1 MNTLKDYV
9 NFRLTH
15 SDKVAEAEG
24 YPLKMENCKKN
35 KRMKQLEIYGNLVQ
49 DGTPTPENPI
59 EVQSVGEKTVNLFDK
74 DNVKYS
80 NLIYLST
87 IGKFVT
93 ADNSNVR
100 MYYIECTPNTT
111 YTYSKS
117 LGIYNGLYSSE
128 SIPANG
134 VEVTNVSNN
143 GTITTGANDK
153 YLAIYPLSSS
163 ELDTIS
169 YGEIEKDIQ
178 IQLGTTATPY
188 EPYGKYKIP
197 VVQRGINLFNMANFA
212 PVNKTVNGITF
223 TTLDDERIHI
233 KGTLEDT
240 TKGAV
245 VHISSY
251 NHLDNPVK
259 AGVYR
264 CKPSKYTWNGLT
276 LLFGMVRRA
285 DTYIVNINATS
296 ASTKLEEDGYISQA
310 YVGVS
315 NAKTEWDDII
325 ELQLMEG
332 NQNLP
337 YEPYIE
343 PVTTNIFLDEPLR
356 KLGDYADYIGFKENK
371 VIRKIKEVVFKGGEV
386 TNKYTSYESSLG
398 YTLFHTLHNKYP
410 DVNMINFEK
419 YDGHPELSTHFR
431 TETRVDSSKVK
442 GGEWYVFR
450 YAIWMAFDVGKYET
464 PAEVNAWLTSQYE
477 NGTPVTFN
485 YILVEP
491 TEEPINIDLPKFT
504 TKTTIIEV
512 DTSLTPSNIYGKYI
526 KK

>member
-9 NFRLTH
+9 NFKLTH
-15 SDKVAEAEG
+15 ADKVAEAEG
-24 YPLKMENCKKN
+24 YPLTMQNCKKY
-35 KRMKQLEIYGNLVQ
+35 KKMKDLKVYGNSLQ
-49 DGTPTPENPI
+49 DGTPTPDAPV
-59 EVQSVGEKTVNLFDK
+59 EVVSVGEKSVNLFDK

-128 SIPANG
+128 SIPDNG

-197 VVQRGINLFNMANFA
+197 VVQRGINLFSMAK
-212 PVNKTVNGITF
+212 VNAESKTVSGLTF
-223 TTLDDERIHI
+223 TPLDDERVYV
-233 KGTLEDT
+233 KGTAT
-240 TKGAV
+240 ANAYYYMYAKATKNMVLKSGTYKSKPFKKSEISILFNMRYMDGTGAGNLNSMHSGV
-245 VHISSY
+245 TY
-251 NHLDNPVK
+251 NNDIYIESAL
-259 AGVYR
+259 VY
-264 CKPSKYTWNGLT
+264 
-276 LLFGMVRRA
+276 V
-285 DTYIVNINATS
+285 
-296 ASTKLEEDGYISQA
+296 
-310 YVGVS
+310 
-315 NAKTEWDDII
+315 AKGTVMDDII

-332 NQNLP
+332 TENLP

-356 KLGDYADYIGFKENK
+356 KLGDYADYIDFKENK
-371 VIRKIKEVVFKGGEV
+371 VVRKIKEVVFKGGEV

-398 YTLFHTLHNKYP
+398 YTLFHTPHNKYP

-419 YDGHPELSTHFR
+419 YDGHPELSTHFKA
-431 TETRVDSSKVK
+431 ETRLDSSKIK
-442 GGEWYVFR
+442 DGEWYVFR
-450 YAIWMAFDVGKYET
+450 FGIWIAFDVGKYET

-485 YILVEP
+485 YILAEP
-491 TEEPINIDLPKFT
+491 TEEPLNIDLPKLT

-512 DTSLTPSNIYGKYI
+512 DTSLAPSNIYGKYI